1 MVNERAKIL
10 IVDDDRILREALA
23 EYLADYFEVYVAANN
38 RTAFHWL
45 QSVDIDIV
53 ITDIAHPEPDGLALT
68 RLVNRFFKT
77 SVIILSG
84 ALDSFYSREE
94 CHRAGAVLALRKPQQ
109 LYDILEVINK
119 ILKKKANEGL

>member
-10 IVDDDRILREALA
+10 IVDDDRILREVLA

-38 RTAFHWL
+38 RTAIHWL
-45 QSVDIDIV
+45 QSVDIDVV
-53 ITDIAHPEPDGLALT
+53 ITDIAHPDPNGLALT
-68 RLVNRFFKT
+68 RLVKSFFEAK
-77 SVIILSG
+77 VIILSG

-109 LYDILEVINK
+109 LSDILDFINK
-119 ILKKKANEGL
+119 ILKKRAKEGM